1 VLLREISCNFVDR
14 VLRIRSHKIHETTRS
29 YTKGIRIGVLCK
41 AEPEKFMKPLVA
53 VFLLLIS
60 AIAGLAQAPQTER
73 QQFIRTEAPVIALT
87 HVRVI
92 DGTGAAPLD
101 DQTIVIDGGKIQS
114 IAPSG
119 TAKVPPA
126 AQMHDLKGYTVLPG
140 LVGMHN
146 HMFFPMGGSPP
157 MYSNMGISFPR
168 LYLALG
174 VTTIRTTGSVVPYT
188 DLEIK
193 KLIDGGRMIGPK
205 MHITAPYLEGAGAF
219 TPVMHALT
227 GPDDARR
234 MVNFWADQG
243 ATSFKAYMNITRD
256 QLRAAVEEAHKR
268 GLKVTGHLCSIGYRE
283 AAEIGIDNLEH
294 GLLADSEF
302 VPNKQPDKCPGAAV
316 GLSLRQLDL
325 NSEAVKETIRILVA
339 KNVAITSTLPVFEA
353 GAPVTQSGIGA
364 ASAVLNPRV
373 LNVMNTDARVRY
385 LSARARIPADS
396 PTPLLVR
403 KSMDFER
410 AFVAA
415 GGLLIAGLDPTG
427 NGGIVAGF
435 GDLRQVELLVEAGF
449 TPVEAI
455 KIASLN
461 GAKFLGEDS
470 RIGSIAIGKQA
481 DLMIV
486 KGNPATTIADIEKV
500 EIVFKDGVGYD
511 SEKLIQSVQ
520 GLVGIR

>member
-1 VLLREISCNFVDR
+1 MKITTVLLLLFSVCVSC
-14 VLRIRSHKIHETTRS
+14 
-29 YTKGIRIGVLCK
+29 
-41 AEPEKFMKPLVA
+41 
-53 VFLLLIS
+53 
-60 AIAGLAQAPQTER
+60 LAQTPPSER
-73 QQFIRTEAPVIALT
+73 QQFIRIEAPVIALM

-92 DGTGAAPLD
+92 DGTGAAPLE
-101 DQTIVIDGGKIQS
+101 DQTVVISDGKVDSITPTATTKIS
-114 IAPSG
+114 SR
-119 TAKVPPA
+119 
-126 AQMHDLKGYTVLPG
+126 AQLLDLTGYTVLPG

-157 MYSNMGISFPR
+157 MYSNMGSSFPR

-174 VTTIRTTGSVVPYT
+174 VTTIRTTGSVAPFT

-193 KLIDGGRMIGPK
+193 RLIDSGRMIGPK
-205 MHITAPYLEGAGAF
+205 MHITAPYLEGRGSF
-219 TPVMHALT
+219 TPVMHELT
-227 GPDDARR
+227 GPEDARR

-256 QLRAAVEEAHKR
+256 ELRAVVEEAHKR

-302 VPNKQPDKCPGAAV
+302 VPDKQPDKCPGAAV

-325 NSEAVKETIRILVA
+325 KSPAAQDTIRTLVA
-339 KNVAITSTLPVFEA
+339 KNVAVTSTLPVFEA
-353 GAPVTQSGIGA
+353 GAPLTQTGIGA

-385 LSARARIPADS
+385 LTARSRIASDS
-396 PTPLLVR
+396 PVATLVR

-455 KIASLN
+455 KSPRSTAQNFS
-461 GAKFLGEDS
+461 A
-470 RIGSIAIGKQA
+470 RIRVSAPSPQA
-481 DLMIV
+481 
-486 KGNPATTIADIEKV
+486 N
-500 EIVFKDGVGYD
+500 
-511 SEKLIQSVQ
+511 KLT
-520 GLVGIR
+520 

>member
-1 VLLREISCNFVDR
+1 MKLGTVFVLL
-14 VLRIRSHKIHETTRS
+14 
-29 YTKGIRIGVLCK
+29 
-41 AEPEKFMKPLVA
+41 VA
-53 VFLLLIS
+53 FGTSL
-60 AIAGLAQAPQTER
+60 LAQTPESDLT
-73 QQFIRTEAPVIALT
+73 QFIRVDSNVVVLT
-87 HVRVI
+87 HVRII
-92 DGTGAAPLD
+92 DGTGAPAME
-101 DQTIVIDGGKIQS
+101 DQTILIVDGKITE
-114 IAPSG
+114 IHPSAVVFVKPG
-119 TAKVPPA
+119 LTVL
-126 AQMHDLKGYTVLPG
+126 DLNGYTVLPG
-140 LVGMHN
+140 LVGMHD
-146 HMFFPMGGSPP
+146 HMFFPMGGTPP
-157 MYSNMGISFPR
+157 MYSNMGFSFPR

-174 VTTIRTTGSVVPYT
+174 VTTIRTTGSVQPYL

-193 KLIDGGRMIGPK
+193 KLIDSGRMIGPK
-205 MHITAPYLEGAGAF
+205 MHITAPYLEGVGSF
-219 TPVMHALT
+219 TPVMHTLT
-227 GPDDARR
+227 GADDARK

-256 QLRAAVEEAHKR
+256 ELRAAVEEAHKR
-268 GLKVTGHLCSIGYRE
+268 GLKVTGHLCSIGYKE

-316 GLSLRQLDL
+316 NASLRQLDI
-325 NSEAVKETIRILVA
+325 NSEPVKETIRTLVA
-339 KNVAITSTLPVFEA
+339 KNVALTSTLPVFEA
-353 GAPVTQSGIGA
+353 GAPLASAQAGPTAIGA
-364 ASAVLNPRV
+364 SSALLNSRV

-385 LSARARIPADS
+385 LTNRSRIAADS
-396 PTPLLVR
+396 PTPILIR

-427 NGGIVAGF
+427 NGGVVAGF
-435 GDLRQVELLVEAGF
+435 GDLREVELLVEAGF
-449 TPVEAI
+449 TPLEAI
-455 KIASLN
+455 KIATLN

-470 RIGSIAIGKQA
+470 RIGSIAVGKQA

-486 KGNPATTIADIEKV
+486 KGNPALKITDIENV

>member
-1 VLLREISCNFVDR
+1 MKTTTTLL
-14 VLRIRSHKIHETTRS
+14 
-29 YTKGIRIGVLCK
+29 
-41 AEPEKFMKPLVA
+41 
-53 VFLLLIS
+53 FLLS
-60 AIAGLAQAPQTER
+60 VCVTVSAQAPPDR
-73 QQFIRTEAPVIALT
+73 QQFIRVEAPTIALT

-92 DGTGAAPLD
+92 DGTGAAPLE
-101 DQTIVIDGGKIQS
+101 DQTVVIADGKIQS
-114 IAPSG
+114 VRPSA
-119 TAKVPPA
+119 TTTVPA
-126 AQMHDLKGYTVLPG
+126 GAQTLDLKGYTVLPG

-157 MYSNMGISFPR
+157 MYSNMGSSFPR

-193 KLIDGGRMIGPK
+193 KLIDAGRMIGPK
-205 MHITAPYLEGAGAF
+205 MHITAPYLEGRGSF
-219 TPVMHALT
+219 TPVMHTLA
-227 GPDDARR
+227 GADDARR

-243 ATSFKAYMNITRD
+243 ATSFKAYMNISRD
-256 QLRAAVEEAHKR
+256 ELRATVDEAHKR

-294 GLLADSEF
+294 GLFADSEF
-302 VPNKQPDKCPGAAV
+302 VPDKKPDQCPGAAV
-316 GLSLRQLDL
+316 GASLRQLDL
-325 NSEAVKETIRILVA
+325 NGDAAKETIRTLVA
-339 KNVAITSTLPVFEA
+339 KKVAITSTLPVFEA
-353 GAPVTQSGIGA
+353 GSAPLSQTGVGA
-364 ASAVLNPRV
+364 SSALLNPRM
-373 LNVMNTDARVRY
+373 LSVMSTDARVRY
-385 LSARARIPADS
+385 LTARARVSSSSDYLA
-396 PTPLLVR
+396 LFR
-403 KSMDFER
+403 KAMDFER

-427 NGGIVAGF
+427 NGGVVAGF
-435 GDLRQVELLVEAGF
+435 GDLREVELLVEAGF

-461 GAKFLGEDS
+461 GARFLGEEA
-470 RIGSIAIGKQA
+470 RIGSIAAGKQA
-481 DLMIV
+481 DLMVV
-486 KGNPATTIADIEKV
+486 KGNPAANILDIEKV

>member
-1 VLLREISCNFVDR
+1 MKIITAFILFVTIS
-14 VLRIRSHKIHETTRS
+14 
-29 YTKGIRIGVLCK
+29 
-41 AEPEKFMKPLVA
+41 
-53 VFLLLIS
+53 IS
-60 AIAGLAQAPQTER
+60 SLAQAPQTDL
-73 QQFIRTEAPVIALT
+73 QQFIRIQATSRQPAIALT

-92 DGTGAAPLD
+92 DGTGAAPLE
-101 DQTIVIDGGKIQS
+101 DQLILIAGGQIRRIGPTATTKIPEETQ
-114 IAPSG
+114 IL
-119 TAKVPPA
+119 
-126 AQMHDLKGYTVLPG
+126 DLKGYSVLPG
-140 LVGMHN
+140 LVGMHD
-146 HMFFPMGGSPP
+146 HMFFPMGGNPP
-157 MYSNMGISFPR
+157 MYSNMGFSFPR

-174 VTTIRTTGSVVPYT
+174 VTTIRTTGSVQPHL

-219 TPVMHALT
+219 TPVMHQLT
-227 GPDDARR
+227 GADDARKL
-234 MVNFWADQG
+234 VIYWADQG

-256 QLRAAVEEAHKR
+256 ELRAAVEEAHKR

-302 VPNKQPDKCPGAAV
+302 VTSKQPDKCPGAAV
-316 GLSLRQLDL
+316 GASLRNLDL
-325 NSEAVKETIRILVA
+325 NSEPAKETIRVLVA
-339 KNVAITSTLPVFEA
+339 KKVAITSTLPVFEA
-353 GAPVTQSGIGA
+353 GAPLAAATAGPTTIGA
-364 ASAVLNPRV
+364 PSAVLNPRV
-373 LNVMNTDARVRY
+373 LSVMNNDARVRY
-385 LSARARIPADS
+385 LTNRSRIAADS
-396 PTPLLVR
+396 PSALLVR

-435 GDLRQVELLVEAGF
+435 GDLREVELLVEAGF

-455 KIASLN
+455 KIATFN
-461 GAKFLGEDS
+461 GAKFLGEDA
-470 RIGSIAIGKQA
+470 RIGSIAVGKQA

-486 KGNPATTIADIEKV
+486 KGNPALKISDIENI